1 MLSVND
7 FKPEAVIVGAGEFP
21 SHPIP
26 LKWLEGCQRVVCCD
40 GAADRYLETGMPI
53 WRIVGDCDSL
63 SPENSLRHAPICRP
77 GNQRPDQGSPISA
90 RKRLQPHCHH
100 SRHRHEGGSHPRQHQ
115 PAHRLHEAGHRRA
128 HLYRLWR
135 IHPRFRERFI
145 PVSRRHASVNIQLWS
160 NEIPRRRIALSTPR
174 LYKLVA
180 GHTQRHR
187 QRRLLN
193 RSRQR
198 LPRIHKLRKIIPSPL
213 INIDDKLDA

>member
-63 SPENSLRHAPICRP
+63 SPENSLRHAPIIRRFADQETNDQTKAALYLHGKGYNHIAIIAATGMREDHTL
-77 GNQRPDQGSPISA
+77 GNISLLIDYMRQGIDA
-90 RKRLQPHCHH
+90 RIYTDY
-100 SRHRHEGGSHPRQHQ
+100 GV
-115 PAHRLHEAGHRRA
+115 
-128 HLYRLWR
+128 
-135 IHPRFRERFI
+135 FI
-145 PVSRRHASVNIQLWS
+145 PVSGTLHSVSRRHASVNIQLWS

-193 RSRQR
+193 RSRRR
-198 LPRIHKLRKIIPSPL
+198 LPRIHKLRK
-213 INIDDKLDA
+213 